1 MLFSLKAHA
10 CVMSSQALR
19 YSQKAPAGR
28 ACSNAWAKRK
38 RKWAKQVWLIGKKKS
53 RLQNSQ
59 FFFSQNRF
67 SLTLTRA
74 RRASLTRLSLPSLA
88 LSFQPRFRF
97 DCSRV
102 LEFAKIRTVLQ
113 SRKSQSINQSI
124 RLSVYLFILNFANIG
139 RVTATTVGLAKKV
152 RLFGGSYWQFRLS
165 RFLISMAEI
174 SYSVF
179 DYQTIKETWV
189 WWLNIQCQN
198 ASIYS
203 QLYIVNLLYA
213 RSIKRIAICTF
224 YKPLFV

>member
-1 MLFSLKAHA
+1 MGSW
-10 CVMSSQALR
+10 R
-19 YSQKAPAGR
+19 TPPA
-28 ACSNAWAKRK
+28 
-38 RKWAKQVWLIGKKKS
+38 AKQSV
-53 RLQNSQ
+53 
-59 FFFSQNRF
+59 FSQNRF
-67 SLTLTRA
+67 SLTRIRA
-74 RRASLTRLSLPSLA
+74 RRASLTRPPLPSLA
-88 LSFQPRFRF
+88 LSFHPRFRF

-152 RLFGGSYWQFRLS
+152 RLFGGSYWQFRLN

-179 DYQTIKETWV
+179 DYQKIKETWV